1 MQDFQIIPKKIKNMV
16 ADDAN
21 IILPAIQ
28 RKFVW
33 PEEKICNLFE
43 SIMNGYPIGTLLTW
57 EISGEQINAKNAIG
71 FYEFIK
77 NWSEYDNKFNALL
90 KNVPNDKKYLAILDG
105 QQRLQALLIGLRGT
119 YASHKVNKP
128 WKDIKSFPAKTLYLN
143 LKKIYDEDI
152 DKETYCFKFLEKET
166 ANEDSKNKWFE
177 VGKIIGLNNFRSI
190 SQYVKENYQFE
201 NEEEQQEATL
211 IINELNECINNTN
224 ILGCY
229 VIDKDRD
236 LDAILDIF
244 IKINSGATPLSKPD
258 LLFSTIIAKWP
269 DAREKFDAFIKNI
282 NICDDQSKRFK
293 FDMDFLIRTIMYM
306 NDDIPVTLNIK
317 NFSKIK
323 IDDLIPA
330 WGKIEE
336 SIIAARNL
344 ILDYGFE
351 DDTIASYNAIMP
363 IVFYIYHDGDITDE
377 NIKEEFR
384 KYFIIAQL
392 KNLFGVAGNSTLTE
406 TRRCLKGK
414 KQFSM
419 SLFKDIVLA
428 GSRTFKL
435 NNDDEIRHWLE
446 TYKKGDKYSF
456 MILSL
461 LDPNFD
467 GSKRVDEDH
476 LYPESV
482 LKKYPEYDSYK
493 DSLLNLNLL
502 QAKENR
508 KLKNDMLLDDYIKQ
522 LENKNVDPNS
532 VIKFLP
538 KLDEELKSYSIDEFL
553 TFCQKRENLM
563 VDAIKNIISE

>member
-1 MQDFQIIPKKIKNMV
+1 MKDFQIVPKKIRDMV
-16 ADDAN
+16 DDDSN

-57 EISGEQINAKNAIG
+57 EISGEKINADNAIG

-77 NWSEYDNKFNALL
+77 NWSEYDGKFNSLL
-90 KNVPNDKKYLAILDG
+90 KNVSNDKIFLAILDG
-105 QQRLQALLIGLRGT
+105 QQRLQSLLIGLRGT
-119 YASHKVNKP
+119 YASHKANKP
-128 WKDIKSFPAKTLYLN
+128 WNDIRSFPARTLYLN
-143 LKKIYDEDI
+143 LKKIYNEDI
-152 DKETYCFKFLEKET
+152 DRETYCFKFLEKEV
-166 ANEDSKNKWFE
+166 AIEDKKNKWFE
-177 VGKIIGLNNFRSI
+177 VGKIIGLNNYKDI
-190 SQYVKENYQFE
+190 LQYVKDNYNFE
-201 NEEEQQEATL
+201 NEEEQSDAIVIL
-211 IINELNECINNTN
+211 NELNECINNTN
-224 ILGCY
+224 LLGCY
-229 VIDKDRD
+229 VIDRDRD

-269 DAREKFDAFIKNI
+269 DARDEFDDFIKFI

-293 FDMDFLIRTIMYM
+293 FDIDFLIRTIMYM
-306 NDDIPVTLNIK
+306 NESIPVTLNIK
-317 NFSKIK
+317 NFSKIN
-323 IDDLIPA
+323 INDLIDN
-330 WGKIEE
+330 WGKIKN
-336 SIIAARNL
+336 SIITARNL

-351 DDTIASYNAIMP
+351 DSNIASYNAIMP
-363 IVFYIYHDGDITDE
+363 IIYYIYHDGNITDE

-392 KNLFGVAGNSTLTE
+392 KNLFGNAGNSTLTE
-406 TRRCLKGK
+406 TRKCLINQ

-419 SLFKDIVLA
+419 SLLDNVILV
-428 GSRTFKL
+428 GNRTFKL
-435 NNDDEIRHWLE
+435 ENDDEIRHWLE

-476 LYPESV
+476 LHPES
-482 LKKYPEYDSYK
+482 LLRQYPKYYSYK
-493 DSLLNLNLL
+493 DCLLNLNLL

-508 KLKNDMLLDDYIKQ
+508 KLKSDMLLEDYLKQ
-522 LENKNVDPNS
+522 LKDKNVDPNS

-538 KLDEELKSYSIDEFL
+538 KIDEELNDYSIDNFIV
-553 TFCQKRENLM
+553 FCQKRELLM
-563 VDAIKNIISE
+563 IDAIKKIVS